1 MDFSAGV
8 QKRGWD
14 SCALLRAERVDV
26 WGQGFQLAVVPVSL
40 RGDLTAEK
48 GPYIVPQRVGMAGR

>member
-1 MDFSAGV
+1 M
-8 QKRGWD
+8 
-14 SCALLRAERVDV
+14 LRAERVDV